1 MTGRRD
7 GDPVRV
13 RRLGALI
20 ALLLLLGVAA
30 GSRVALASGAA
41 ASPAAAC
48 RRLGTDDQL
57 RPIPGSLV
65 PAATRLFGLE
75 AMPANQVE
83 RSTVFRCFEG
93 KVLVCNYGANLPCGK
108 ADTRRTL
115 AGASGWCATHPDA
128 AFIPMYVT
136 GHDTIYRWRCHGG
149 QAVTTA
155 TIFSVDPRG
164 FIRQF
169 WKPAVP

>member
-1 MTGRRD
+1 M
-7 GDPVRV
+7 

-20 ALLLLLGVAA
+20 VLLALFGVAA
-30 GSRVALASGAA
+30 GSRVALASAPA

-57 RPIPGSLV
+57 RPIPRSLV
-65 PAATRLFGLE
+65 PTATRLFGLQ
-75 AMPANQVE
+75 AMPAEQVE

-108 ADTRRTL
+108 ADTRRKL
-115 AGASGWCATHPDA
+115 AGASAWCAKNPDA

-136 GHDTIYRWRCHGG
+136 GHDTIYRWRCRDG
-149 QAVTTA
+149 QTETTA

-164 FIRQF
+164 FIAQF
-169 WKPAVP
+169 WKPADP

>member
-1 MTGRRD
+1 M
-7 GDPVRV
+7 

-20 ALLLLLGVAA
+20 ALALFFGVPA
-30 GSRVALASGAA
+30 GSRMALASGAA
-41 ASPAAAC
+41 ASPAAASPAATC
-48 RRLGTDDQL
+48 RRLGTDDRL

-108 ADTRRTL
+108 ADTRRKL
-115 AGASGWCATHPDA
+115 AGASDWCANNPDA

-136 GHDTIYRWRCHGG
+136 GHDTIYRWRCHDGD
-149 QAVTTA
+149 ALTTA
-155 TIFSVDPRG
+155 TVFSIDPRG
-164 FIRQF
+164 FITQF
-169 WKPAVP
+169 WKRVDP